1 MNMTGHSG
9 FIVAALFAGAIV
21 TTGCSQDSKPTT
33 VKSEKP
39 ATVTPQPT
47 PTSYVPETKVAP
59 APPKAVTF
67 KDGEAAYRAGNYAEA
82 TTTFTSLTKEKPGNA
97 WGHYMLGLSASKSGD
112 TKTAM
117 AAFDEALRLDPKHVK
132 SLINSAR
139 LLIDQK
145 KPEDALPRLD
155 AALMLEPDS
164 ADVQRLFA
172 RAYQAQG
179 KFDEAI
185 TAYERAIEL
194 NDKDAWSHNNLGLL
208 LFDQGRAADAVPQL
222 TRAVELRKDVAVF
235 SNNLGMAL
243 EHTGK
248 FQDAAA
254 SYKTALEADPS
265 NAKAKKNLARVEHLK
280 DVVQAT
286 DVPSKVESDTTK
298 ADSQAGLR

>member
-1 MNMTGHSG
+1 MTGYSG
-9 FIVAALFAGAIV
+9 LIAAALFAGAAV
-21 TTGCSQDSKPTT
+21 TTGCSHDGKPTN
-33 VKSEKP
+33 VRSEKP
-39 ATVTPQPT
+39 AAVTPQPT
-47 PTSYVPETKVAP
+47 ATSYAPDTAVVTAPTKP
-59 APPKAVTF
+59 VTF
-67 KDGEAAYRAGNYAEA
+67 KDGEAAYQAGKYAEA
-82 TTTFTSLTKEKPGNA
+82 TTMFTSLTKEKPNNA
-97 WGHYMLGLSASKSGD
+97 WGHFMLGLSASKTGD

-155 AALMLEPDS
+155 AAAMLTPDS
-164 ADVQRLFA
+164 NDIERLYA

-179 KFDEAI
+179 KTDEAI
-185 TAYERAIEL
+185 ASYERAIDL

-208 LFDQGRAADAVPQL
+208 LFDQGRAADAVPEL
-222 TRAVELRKDVAVF
+222 RRAVELRKDVAMF

-254 SYKTALEADPS
+254 SYRTALEAEPS
-265 NAKAKKNLARVEHLK
+265 NDKAKKNLARVEHLK
-280 DVVQAT
+280 DTAKVT
-286 DVPSKVESDTTK
+286 DTSETVTESPK
-298 ADSQAGLR
+298 ADAQAGLR